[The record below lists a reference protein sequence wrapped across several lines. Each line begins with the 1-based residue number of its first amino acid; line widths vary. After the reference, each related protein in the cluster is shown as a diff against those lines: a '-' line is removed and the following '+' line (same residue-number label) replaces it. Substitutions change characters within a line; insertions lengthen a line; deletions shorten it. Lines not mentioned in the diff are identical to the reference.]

1 MIQTPKNLVE
11 QLLNLT
17 ERLAIEMRAIYNT
30 VKLALTKSEAQ
41 QLYVPRTEIDT
52 LKGPKGDKG
61 DAGPQGPQGEQ
72 GIQGVQGPQGVPGPK
87 GDTGPAGTITT
98 MTATVDGATGTPS
111 CDVTVG
117 GTPEARTFNLAF
129 KGLKGETGPAPDVS
143 KFALKTEIAGMVKSV
158 NGTKPD
164 SAGNVNVTIPL
175 VRWE

>member
-87 GDTGPAGTITT
+87 GDVGPQG
-98 MTATVDGATGTPS
+98 P
-111 CDVTVG
+111 
-117 GTPEARTFNLAF
+117 
-129 KGLKGETGPAPDVS
+129 KGDTGPAPDVS

-158 NGTKPD
+158 NSAKPD
-164 SAGNVNVTIPL
+164 TAGNVNVTIPL